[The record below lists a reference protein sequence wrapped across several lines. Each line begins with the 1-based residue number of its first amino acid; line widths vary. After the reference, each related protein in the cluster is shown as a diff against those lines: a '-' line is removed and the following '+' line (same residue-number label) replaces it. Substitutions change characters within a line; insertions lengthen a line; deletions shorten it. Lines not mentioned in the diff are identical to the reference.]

1 MSMVK
6 HETTKQLQAAERAQ
20 ARAVEE
26 AASIRQMLESA
37 SGEEACRLLD
47 DLRDAEGR
55 AQAAQGRAD
64 ETQRAMS
71 VRLLGLVARR
81 WVMAAVVLE
90 ALSVLARLVVLVLI
104 VMLLLPFMVAPLA
117 LVIVPIVGHLATGGE
132 GLVVIFWV

>member
-1 MSMVK
+1 MQAAAAAEAADALSMVK

-37 SGEEACRLLD
+37 SGEEASRLLD

-81 WVMAAVVLE
+81 WVMAAVVQRLASWRTSMAVERVDVRMGEEAIE
-90 ALSVLARLVVLVLI
+90 ALRGV
-104 VMLLLPFMVAPLA
+104 
-117 LVIVPIVGHLATGGE
+117 
-132 GLVVIFWV
+132 